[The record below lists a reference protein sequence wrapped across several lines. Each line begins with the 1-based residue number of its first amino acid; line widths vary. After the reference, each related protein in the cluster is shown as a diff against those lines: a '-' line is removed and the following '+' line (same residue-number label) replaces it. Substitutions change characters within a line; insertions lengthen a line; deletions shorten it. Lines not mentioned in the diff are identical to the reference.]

1 MAFKSYENTGADS
14 NVMLEGDYEVQLAY
28 ASETQTRASGIP
40 CIAFDFVVRDD
51 VDQRYKRK
59 HIFKNFFKNDN
70 GVWPYEKIG
79 KIANALGIP
88 QGQEFELHDLVG
100 LCCMLHIKPYKRKD
114 GSMIDTIYY
123 AKATEAG
130 QLIQS
135 ASNDFVEIDDED
147 LPF

>member
-1 MAFKSYENTGADS
+1 MAFKSYENTGAD
-14 NVMLEGDYEVQLAY
+14 NGTMLEGDYEVQLVNAG
-28 ASETQTRASGIP
+28 ETLTRTSSIP

-59 HIFKNFFKNDN
+59 HIFKNFFQTDS
-70 GVWPYEKIG
+70 GAWPYEKIG

-88 QGQEFELHDLVG
+88 QGQEFELGDLIG
-100 LCCMLHIKPYKRKD
+100 LCCILHIKPYKRQD
-114 GSMIDTIYY
+114 GTMIDTIYF

-130 QLIQS
+130 QLIQT
-135 ASNDFVEIDDED
+135 APNDFVEVEDEE